1 MESPGTLLR
10 RHGLHPKKEW
20 GQNFLSDPDIQE
32 RIAQLVHPQPG
43 DVVVELGAGLGHL
56 TSHLVGHGARVL
68 AVERDRELAPILR
81 EELASRHAEL
91 QIIEADAVAF
101 DLSAVARE
109 TGRRVIVCGNLP
121 YHLGSSILFNVLDHW
136 HDVQRLVV
144 MLQREVV
151 ERIVSAPDTEN
162 YGLLSVLM
170 QQVADVHLG
179 LRVPS
184 GAFVPPPAVDSAVLV
199 AEMLA
204 EPRAP
209 VADEARFRK
218 IVKAAFSQR
227 RKTLSNAL
235 KSVAPKEVLLKAL
248 QSAGIDPAR
257 RGETLGAT
265 EFARIEA
272 ELSRLTPADGPS
284 PAVR

>member
-10 RHGLHPKKEW
+10 RYGLHPKKQW
-20 GQNFLSDPDIQE
+20 GQNFLSDPDVQE
-32 RIAQLVHPQPG
+32 RIAELIHPRPG
-43 DVVVELGAGLGHL
+43 DVIVELGAGLGHL
-56 TSHLVGHGARVL
+56 TSRLVGQGAKVL
-68 AVERDRELAPILR
+68 AVERDRDLAPILR

-91 QIIEADAVAF
+91 QIMEADAVTF
-101 DLSAVARE
+101 DLSAVARAC
-109 TGRRVIVCGNLP
+109 GRRITVCGNLP

-136 HDVQRLVV
+136 RDVQRLVV

-151 ERIVSAPDTEN
+151 ERIVSAPDTED

-170 QQVADVHLG
+170 QEVADVHLG

-184 GAFVPPPAVDSAVLV
+184 GAFVPPPAIDSAVLV
-199 AEMLA
+199 AEMRT

-209 VADEARFRK
+209 LTNEEAFRK

-235 KSVAPKEVLLKAL
+235 KSIAPKDVLKRAFA
-248 QSAGIDPAR
+248 SAGVNPSR
-257 RGETLGAT
+257 RGETLSCV
-265 EFARIEA
+265 EFARLETA
-272 ELSRLTPADGPS
+272 LSSGRET
-284 PAVR
+284 